1 MNCFEM
7 SGKNDSDLWEAII
20 YLDLNR
26 LRSQMLKTELEGNTV
41 NTSEDDPPFPYLYFC
56 FP

>member
-7 SGKNDSDLWEAII
+7 NGKNDSDLWEAVI

-26 LRSQMLKTELEGNTV
+26 PCSQMLKTELEGNMV
-41 NTSEDDPPFPYLYFC
+41 NTSEDDPPFPYFYFC